1 MTPTLWLSCHV
12 HYACRHSGVCCTAGW
27 PLPVEDGVV
36 PAIDDAVT
44 RGRLVAADGRTAW
57 LIESA
62 EAPPGMA
69 GTLRQTDGACVF
81 HRPRADAPTPGV
93 ASHECAVHATLGHQA
108 LPATCQHF
116 PRVALVDDRGVRV
129 SLSHVC
135 PTALELLVVHE
146 GPVTIVEGPPA
157 VPGREVPE
165 GLDARGE
172 LPPAL
177 NDRVLMDLETLSLCE
192 THAVSLLAGPSAPD
206 ASAEAVVATLRF
218 QAATLADWRPG
229 GVPLFDTARALLG
242 RRTALR
248 GSRSDLQRAARCHRH
263 VAATCRAPWTWPAPP
278 AGLHALDDRWIQPSW
293 RELAPLVRRYLAA
306 RAFGAWAQ
314 FQAGGLADAAD
325 WLDTVLGV
333 LRIESV
339 RAAAAA
345 ERALD
350 RGLLADAIRESD
362 RLLVH
367 YADPATAI
375 QTRP

>member
-1 MTPTLWLSCHV
+1 
-12 HYACRHSGVCCTAGW
+12 
-27 PLPVEDGVV
+27 
-36 PAIDDAVT
+36 
-44 RGRLVAADGRTAW
+44 
-57 LIESA
+57 
-62 EAPPGMA
+62 
-69 GTLRQTDGACVF
+69 
-81 HRPRADAPTPGV
+81 
-93 ASHECAVHATLGHQA
+93 
-108 LPATCQHF
+108 
-116 PRVALVDDRGVRV
+116 
-129 SLSHVC
+129 
-135 PTALELLVVHE
+135 
-146 GPVTIVEGPPA
+146 
-157 VPGREVPE
+157 
-165 GLDARGE
+165 
-172 LPPAL
+172 
-177 NDRVLMDLETLSLCE
+177 
-192 THAVSLLAGPSAPD
+192 
-206 ASAEAVVATLRF
+206 
-218 QAATLADWRPG
+218 
-229 GVPLFDTARALLG
+229 
-242 RRTALR
+242 
-248 GSRSDLQRAARCHRH
+248 

>member
-1 MTPTLWLSCHV
+1 MPPTFWLSCHV
-12 HYACRHSGVCCTAGW
+12 HYACRHSGVCCTSGW
-27 PLPVEDGVV
+27 PLPVEDAVV
-36 PAIDDAVT
+36 PAIDDAVA
-44 RGRLVAADGRTAW
+44 RGRLAAIDGRTAW
-57 LIESA
+57 RLESA

-69 GTLRQTDGACVF
+69 GTLRQSGGGCVF
-81 HRPRADAPTPGV
+81 HRPRAGAPAHDG
-93 ASHECAVHATLGHQA
+93 ASHECAVHATLGHEA

-116 PRVALVDDRGVRV
+116 PRVALIDDRGVRV

-135 PTALELLVVHE
+135 PTALDLLLSHE
-146 GPVTIVEGPPA
+146 GPLTIVPGPPA

-177 NDRVLMDLETLSLCE
+177 SDRVLMDLDTLSLCE
-192 THAVSLLAGPSAPD
+192 AHAVSLLAGPSAPD

-218 QAATLADWRPG
+218 QAAMLADWRPG

-248 GSRSDLQRAARCHRH
+248 GSRGGLQRAVRCHRH
-263 VAATCRAPWTWPAPP
+263 VTATCRAPWTWPAPP
-278 AGLHALDDRWIQPSW
+278 ADLHALDVRWVEPSW
-293 RELAPLVRRYLAA
+293 RELSPLVRRYLAA

-314 FQAGGLADAAD
+314 HQARGLSDAAA

-333 LRIESV
+333 LRVESV
-339 RAAAAA
+339 RAAAGA
-345 ERALD
+345 ERPLD
-350 RGLLADAIRESD
+350 RALLADAIRESD

-367 YADPATAI
+367 YADPAAAI
-375 QTRP
+375 DTRP

>member
-1 MTPTLWLSCHV
+1 MTPTLWLSSHV
-12 HYACRHSGVCCTAGW
+12 RYACRHSGVCCTAGW
-27 PLPVEDGVV
+27 PLPVEDRVV

-44 RGRLVAADGRTAW
+44 RGRLVTADGRIAW
-57 LIESA
+57 LVESA
-62 EAPPGMA
+62 DAPPGMA
-69 GTLRQTDGACVF
+69 GTLRQRGGACVF
-81 HRPRADAPTPGV
+81 HRRRADAPTPGA

-192 THAVSLLAGPSAPD
+192 AHAVSLLAGPSAPD

-218 QAATLADWRPG
+218 QAGMLAEWRPG

-248 GSRSDLQRAARCHRH
+248 GSRNSLHRAARSHRH
-263 VAATCRAPWTWPAPP
+263 VTATCRAPWTWPSPP
-278 AGLHALDDRWIQPSW
+278 ADLPALDGRWIAPSW

-306 RAFGAWAQ
+306 RAFAAWAQ
-314 FQAGGLADAAD
+314 FQAGGLADAAA

-339 RAAAAA
+339 RAAASA
-345 ERALD
+345 ERPLD
-350 RGLLADAIRESD
+350 RALLADAIRESD

-367 YADPATAI
+367 YADPAAAI
-375 QTRP
+375 DTRP